1 MNYASNLL
9 NGLFV
14 SLISNSS
21 KKDPVKMNVPD
32 WRDNRK
38 SVSNYEIWDLYRHSF
53 EWIINILDVY
63 HLTTDIKYY
72 NLCEFIFKSWLNEFG
87 DLSNKYNSNQLWD
100 DHTISSRIM
109 SFICFHEFSEKNNLS
124 NIDLSIDTIK
134 HINKNSL
141 LCQ

>member
-1 MNYASNLL
+1 MFQIGGITESQCQIMKSGIYIGILL
-9 NGLFV
+9 NGL
-14 SLISNSS
+14 
-21 KKDPVKMNVPD
+21 
-32 WRDNRK
+32 
-38 SVSNYEIWDLYRHSF
+38 Y
-53 EWIINILDVY
+53 ILDVY